1 DRGFGAGIVQQLTTT
16 LLAAACAIGGIVLL
30 VSDTG
35 PYMLPTR
42 RLYTF
47 LGATLFFFGLRAR
60 RPGPGPRLPPHR
72 PG

>member
-1 DRGFGAGIVQQLTTT
+1 V
-16 LLAAACAIGGIVLL
+16 AACAIGGIVLL

-47 LGATLFFFGLRAR
+47 LGATLFFFGCVLAARALVLVLRR
-60 RPGPGPRLPPHR
+60 TGPVDAPRGR
-72 PG
+72 G